1 MIIST
6 IFNSESNRIHANGIS
21 VFFIRNEW
29 VHTWSKMKSIQ
40 ASSDRDSLYMSHNWR
55 DSGVSA
61 ISRLKHVLLQ
71 HIFGLSVS
79 QASNLNMRNDM
90 IKSRMKMTIQIII
103 LVDVFMFDFLM

>member
-79 QASNLNMRNDM
+79 QASYLNMRKDT
-90 IKSRMKMTIQIII
+90 IESRMNIMIQI
-103 LVDVFMFDFLM
+103 VNFVVFFMFEIM